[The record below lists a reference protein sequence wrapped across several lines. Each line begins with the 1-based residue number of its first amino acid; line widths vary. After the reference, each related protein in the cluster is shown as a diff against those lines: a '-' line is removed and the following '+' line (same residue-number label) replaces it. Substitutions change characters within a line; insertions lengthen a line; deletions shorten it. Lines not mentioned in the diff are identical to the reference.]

1 MEKISAFSDGKYD
14 VHVPAAQITE
24 EYENKR
30 TDAWEVIE
38 NLNITK
44 RIVST
49 AKMMQN
55 SRANSSSTTSS
66 GFGARSPPPMGRSV
80 SGGSFVKKAPPPPP
94 SLGSTAPPPYSASA
108 AGSAAASAAAAKRA
122 PPPPP
127 PLKPKP
133 KVEPP
138 VQYVV
143 ALYDFAPQVC
153 IESNP
158 PVILLLTYVQAEGDL
173 EFSAGDRIEVVKR
186 TESTEDWWTG
196 RLDGREGVFPGAP
209 FDY

>member
-1 MEKISAFSDGKYD
+1 MMMEKISTFAEGKYD
-14 VHVPAAQITE
+14 AHVSTMQITE

-55 SRANSSSTTSS
+55 SRGNSGLSASTSSSG
-66 GFGARSPPPMGRSV
+66 GFGARSPPAMGRSV
-80 SGGSFVKKAPPPPP
+80 SGGSFVKKPPPPPP
-94 SLGSTAPPPYSASA
+94 SLGSAASAAPPPYSPSG

-138 VQYVV
+138 VQHVV

-153 IESNP
+153 FYILNVNP
-158 PVILLLTYVQAEGDL
+158 
-173 EFSAGDRIEVVKR
+173 
-186 TESTEDWWTG
+186 
-196 RLDGREGVFPGAP
+196 
-209 FDY
+209 